1 MKYNEVRAEAL
12 RLMFSDSDVNVDIEQ
27 EDALGSRVGLSLLE
41 DDENIGPFLRNM
53 RGSVNRC
60 FAIIEAKGVLPD
72 RTVLVLPSVQGQIS
86 SFELPQDCYTPI
98 RLARYG
104 EDFVEGSVAFERQG
118 DRVIIPDYDVDST
131 YLLVYKPKI
140 RRLPFGVG
148 DFEELDLPDNVAS
161 FIPFYVKGELF
172 RDEEPGE
179 AGESRNWF
187 EAAMAELMTRQ
198 EGEQRSVDTVFGGM
212 MS

>member
-41 DDENIGPFLRNM
+41 EDENIGPFLRNM

-60 FAIIEAKGVLPD
+60 FAVIEAKGVLPD
-72 RTVLVLPSVQGQIS
+72 RTVLVLPSVQGMIS

-104 EDFVEGSVAFERQG
+104 EDGAFGNVAFERQG

-140 RRLPFGVG
+140 RRLPFGVD
-148 DFEELDLPDNVAS
+148 DFDELDLPDNVAS

-179 AGESRNWF
+179 AGEARNWF
-187 EAAMAELMTRQ
+187 EAAMMELMARQ
-198 EGEQRSVDTVFGGM
+198 EGEQRSVDTVYGGM
-212 MS
+212 I